1 MINKSYLQSLT
12 EAERDEM
19 RAKAAQSR
27 LDKKE
32 ASANIRYMADENYWK
47 DVASQLGVRMPQSIC
62 QASEIKF
69 IKRIANKLGIDTSVW
84 VKDVCGCKSL
94 KEVAELNK
102 DAGAVGMV
110 GFFIEHCKEVLDS
123 KFIET
128 PKEKND
134 E

>member
-12 EAERDEM
+12 QVERDEM

-27 LDKKE
+27 LDKKA
-32 ASANIRYMADENYWK
+32 ASANIRSMADENYWREL
-47 DVASQLGVRMPQSIC
+47 ASSLNARMPRSVC
-62 QASEIKF
+62 QASELKYVR
-69 IKRIANKLGIDTSVW
+69 RIGDKLGVDVNVW

-110 GFFIEHCKEVLDS
+110 GFFIEHCKEVLDG